1 MTDGFWIFLL
11 PFNAFP
17 SSTWSLHQNSS
28 KCFKVSKGSCDLTQ
42 SSSSEEASQ
51 KKGSAAGILLQSR
64 RAYHISNRGVT
75 ASECLL
81 LSVFRI
87 PEIPQSSRSKGT
99 ARTQIIR
106 CSIVISLRGHGLL
119 LEPLCGRVKRELS
132 TVRGPRS
139 EEKQLLGE
147 YERSTTDRCWTSLN
161 ILTATHYSEDC
172 VRIWLE
178 DGRR

>member
-11 PFNAFP
+11 PFNTFP

-28 KCFKVSKGSCDLTQ
+28 KRFKVSKGSCDLTQ

-64 RAYHISNRGVT
+64 RVYHINNRGVT

-87 PEIPQSSRSKGT
+87 PEIPQSSRSEGT

-106 CSIVISLRGHGLL
+106 CSIVISLLGRG
-119 LEPLCGRVKRELS
+119 LCDVCDVRHVCFLQFGIRRVRRS
-132 TVRGPRS
+132 SS
-139 EEKQLLGE
+139 EEK
-147 YERSTTDRCWTSLN
+147 YERSTTDRC
-161 ILTATHYSEDC
+161 
-172 VRIWLE
+172 
-178 DGRR
+178 

>member
-1 MTDGFWIFLL
+1 MSPT
-11 PFNAFP
+11 
-17 SSTWSLHQNSS
+17 
-28 KCFKVSKGSCDLTQ
+28 
-42 SSSSEEASQ
+42 
-51 KKGSAAGILLQSR
+51 
-64 RAYHISNRGVT
+64 
-75 ASECLL
+75 ECLPDPRNPTIE
-81 LSVFRI
+81 SQRRVQR
-87 PEIPQSSRSKGT
+87 
-99 ARTQIIR
+99 AQIIR

-172 VRIWLE
+172 VRKGLE

>member
-11 PFNAFP
+11 PFKTFSFFIKVPLSASKSPRALVTWP
-17 SSTWSLHQNSS
+17 SPVQPRRRARGRDQLLGS
-28 KCFKVSKGSCDLTQ
+28 CFK
-42 SSSSEEASQ
+42 
-51 KKGSAAGILLQSR
+51 SR
-64 RAYHISNRGVT
+64 RVYHINNRGVT
-75 ASECLL
+75 PSECLL

-172 VRIWLE
+172 VRRGLE
-178 DGRR
+178 SGRR